1 MEMFAQVIGFDPA
14 GLGFKVAFA
23 VQGVFVLMF
32 IVAPIFGYLFLEKTK
47 QLSSLWLAL
56 FSGLFVA
63 VVTHT
68 GLMWLLRKAIPP
80 AQLSDTALALL
91 AGGAAA
97 SMGLLTLRAMHKLL
111 SDQQRS
117 FEMDAT
123 RQLSDAELLPFER
136 KRKAHMER
144 RRR

>member
-91 AGGAAA
+91 AGGGCGQYGPADPARHAQTAERSAAQLRDGRDSPA
-97 SMGLLTLRAMHKLL
+97 QRCRAATLRA
-111 SDQQRS
+111 
-117 FEMDAT
+117 
-123 RQLSDAELLPFER
+123 
-136 KRKAHMER
+136 
-144 RRR
+144 